1 MARLSCC
8 LISVAIAFCL
18 GDYAF
23 YRSFGT
29 LDGSTLMEGTEQIN
43 FCALVAGQVEM
54 DLKTQHRKQIVPLYK
69 IAFDFY
75 YATVFIPAGIWCNGN
90 VIFSVSKI
98 HEATF
103 NFTKFQHC
111 SNCTVL
117 I

>member
-1 MARLSCC
+1 M
-8 LISVAIAFCL
+8 AIALCL
-18 GDYAF
+18 GDYAL
-23 YRSFGT
+23 YRSFDT
-29 LDGSTLMEGTEQIN
+29 LNGLMLMEGTEQIN
-43 FCALVAGQVEM
+43 FCGLVAGQVEM
-54 DLKTQHRKQIVPLYK
+54 DLKKMQHRKNIVPLYK

>member
-23 YRSFGT
+23 YRSFDT

-54 DLKTQHRKQIVPLYK
+54 DLKNT
-69 IAFDFY
+69 A
-75 YATVFIPAGIWCNGN
+75 
-90 VIFSVSKI
+90 
-98 HEATF
+98 
-103 NFTKFQHC
+103 
-111 SNCTVL
+111 
-117 I
+117 